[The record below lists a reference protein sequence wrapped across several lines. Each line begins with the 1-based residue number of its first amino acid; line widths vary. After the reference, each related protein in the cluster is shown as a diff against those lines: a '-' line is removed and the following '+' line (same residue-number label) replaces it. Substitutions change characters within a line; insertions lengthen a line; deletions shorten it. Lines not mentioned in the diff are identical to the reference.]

1 MTSLGVVERTERVE
15 GKQRGREMGPV
26 SGFLRKPRA
35 FQTLSRCT
43 VFPQLLLV
51 NFKYSHAG
59 VVCPALMGGREKW
72 HYVCLVR
79 VWCSH
84 LARAYLMESKGRW
97 ASLASWLVCG
107 VEKCVSGE
115 PEVWQGICASLW
127 TEVCTQW
134 QSDSS
139 IDGTP
144 LFQSFRLHRKV
155 APV

>member
-59 VVCPALMGGREKW
+59 VVCPALMGGQREMALCVLGESVVQSPGKGLSDGKQGQ
-72 HYVCLVR
+72 VGFSGL
-79 VWCSH
+79 
-84 LARAYLMESKGRW
+84 LAG
-97 ASLASWLVCG
+97 
-107 VEKCVSGE
+107 
-115 PEVWQGICASLW
+115 LW
-127 TEVCTQW
+127 
-134 QSDSS
+134 
-139 IDGTP
+139 G
-144 LFQSFRLHRKV
+144 
-155 APV
+155 